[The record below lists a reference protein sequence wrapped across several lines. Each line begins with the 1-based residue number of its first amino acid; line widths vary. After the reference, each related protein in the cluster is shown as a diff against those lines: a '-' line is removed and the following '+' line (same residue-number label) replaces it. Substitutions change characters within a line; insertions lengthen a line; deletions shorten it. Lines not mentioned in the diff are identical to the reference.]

1 VIRLYSTLIA
11 GALLFPLVDLLAQKQ
26 TTKGASLSFREQSD
40 LGSVDVY
47 YNGDLLTSYI
57 YKSDSVNKP
66 ILFPLRTRSAVEV
79 TRGYPLRPRPG
90 ERTDHPHQVGLW
102 MTYESINGIDFW
114 NSSYAIDPSKKL
126 SYGSIKHDRV
136 SFTEG
141 KRTGSLVAES
151 TWIAHD
157 GRNLLSEN
165 TLYSFTLTPADVI
178 IDRVSTL
185 TALADTVLFR
195 DVKDGFIGMRVAR
208 ELEIPSKQEDKFVDV
223 HGNVTTVARMNNEGV
238 TGMYISRDSLSGDN
252 VWGTRSPWV
261 CLNGVKDGKK
271 VSIVIFDHPKNVGY
285 PTYWHARGY
294 GLFAAN
300 PLGQAVFSD
309 GMQSLNF
316 RMKKD
321 ESVTFRYRILVHEG
335 EAYSKNELDEIHKM
349 FVRKSFVKRRK

>member
-1 VIRLYSTLIA
+1 VIRIYLTIIA
-11 GALLFPLVDLLAQKQ
+11 GALIFPCVDLLAQRQ
-26 TTKGASLSFREQSD
+26 TTTVASLSFREQGD
-40 LGSVDVY
+40 LGKVDVY

-66 ILFPLRTRSAVEV
+66 ILFPLRTRSGIEV
-79 TRGYPLRPRPG
+79 TRGYPLRPRAG

-102 MTYESINGIDFW
+102 MTYESVNGIDFW

-126 SYGSIKHDRV
+126 SYGSIKHNQVRY
-136 SFTEG
+136 TEG
-141 KRTGSLVAES
+141 KRRGLLEAES

-157 GRNLLSEN
+157 GSNLLNEN
-165 TLYSFTLTPADVI
+165 TLYSFTLNHSDVI

-208 ELEIPSKQEDKFVDV
+208 ELELPSKQEDKFVDV
-223 HGNVTTVARMNNEGV
+223 HGNVTTVAQMNNEGV
-238 TGMYISRDSLSGDN
+238 TGMYISRDSLSGDD

-261 CLNGVKDGKK
+261 CLNGIKDGKK
-271 VSIVIFDHPKNVGY
+271 VSIVIFDHRKNVGY

-300 PLGQAVFSD
+300 PLGQAVFSNE
-309 GMQSLNF
+309 MQTLNY
-316 RMKKD
+316 RLKKD
-321 ESVTFRYRILVHEG
+321 ESLTFRYRILIHEG
-335 EAYSKNELDEIHKM
+335 EHYPGKKLDEIHKA
-349 FVRKSFVKRRK
+349 FSRQVSIKRGK